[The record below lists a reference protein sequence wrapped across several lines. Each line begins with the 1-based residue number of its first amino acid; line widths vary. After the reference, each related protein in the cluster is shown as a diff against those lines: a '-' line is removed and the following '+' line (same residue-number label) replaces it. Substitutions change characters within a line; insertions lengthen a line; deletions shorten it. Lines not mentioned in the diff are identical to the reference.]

1 VNEHNFGRQ
10 IEMSDSNYKIVVG
23 SSIYQLENNVNEELN
38 KEYRI
43 VLGGPFVYGS
53 YWGQVIVERTP

>member
-1 VNEHNFGRQ
+1 
-10 IEMSDSNYKIVVG
+10 MYDSNYKIVVG